1 MAKLTETP
9 CGRCGRLTIGGW
21 SGTGEL
27 LSVQV
32 TADLDPLTTPEEE
45 LTALVAGC
53 RTWTLH
59 TVARQLEP
67 RTARI
72 IRQRPAGTR
81 PRQTVH
87 PDHRCTP
94 RPWRS
99 WT

>member
-1 MAKLTETP
+1 MAKLTETE
-9 CGRCGRLTIGGW
+9 CRRCGRMTIGGW

-32 TADLDPLTTPEEE
+32 TADADPLENPWQE
-45 LTALVAGC
+45 LLAILAGC
-53 RTWTLH
+53 TTWTLH
-59 TVARQLEP
+59 PVARQLHY
-67 RTARI
+67 RSARM
-72 IRQRPAGTR
+72 IRLRPVGH

-87 PDHRCTP
+87 ADHRCTP